1 MEVLRLN
8 PLLQTDSYKL
18 THWWQYPPDTQYVYS
33 YLSSRGGFFKNT
45 LFFGLQGILKEY
57 FCGKVFDLADI
68 EEAKHLATLHFGSD
82 AVFNYKGWRRLLEK
96 HNGWLPLR
104 IRAVPE
110 GTVVSTKN
118 ALMTIENVDPE
129 FPWLTNWAETILLQV
144 WYPITVATLSFEI
157 KQAIGRDLVR
167 TGDPKLL
174 PFKLHDFGY
183 RGVSSPQT
191 AARGGAAHLVNF
203 MGTDTLAGIMYLRQ
217 YYGADMAGFSI
228 PAMEHSTVT
237 SWGREHERDAYT
249 NMLRRTPPNM
259 MAACVIDSYDSHAA
273 VEEIFGGSLREEIMR
288 RGATVVL
295 RPDSGDP
302 TVVLEDIF
310 NIIAEKYGFE
320 TNAKGWKV
328 LPTCIRAI
336 QGDGVNYQ
344 NILRINSH
352 LTRAGWSMDNWA
364 YGMGGALLQ
373 QQNRDTMRFAIK
385 CSAICRNGVWHDVSK
400 SPATDA
406 SKASIGGRFSLI
418 NNGDDRFVTLAEK
431 DGNDLYGNLLR
442 PVFLEG
448 KLLNEDNLT
457 TIRDRAASFDR
468 YEEEVAEYATA

>member
-1 MEVLRLN
+1 MESLRLN

-33 YLSSRGGFFKNT
+33 YLSSRGGFFKHT
-45 LFFGLQGILKEY
+45 MFFGLQGILKEN
-57 FCGKVFDLADI
+57 FTGKVFDEKDIVEAEALA
-68 EEAKHLATLHFGSD
+68 ATHFGSKE
-82 AVFNYKGWRRLLEK
+82 VFNSKGWRRLLEK
-96 HNGWLPLR
+96 HSGWLPLK
-104 IRAVPE
+104 ICAVPE
-110 GTVVSTKN
+110 GTVVPVKN
-118 ALMTIENVDPE
+118 ALMTIENLDPE
-129 FPWLTNWAETILLQV
+129 FPWLTNWAETLLLQV

-157 KQAIGRDLVR
+157 KQTIGKDLVR
-167 TGDPKLL
+167 TGNPALL
-174 PFKLHDFGY
+174 PFKLHDFGF

-203 MGTDTLAGIMYLRQ
+203 LGTDTLAAIGYLRQ
-217 YYGADMAGFSI
+217 YYHADMPGFSI

-237 SWGREHERDAYT
+237 SWGQQNEGTAFA
-249 NMLRRTPPNM
+249 NMLHKTPLGL
-259 MAACVIDSYDSHAA
+259 MAACVIDSFDTHAA
-273 VEEIFGGSLREEIMR
+273 VEDIFCGPLREEIMR

-302 TVVLEDIF
+302 TIVLEDIF
-310 NIIAEKYGFE
+310 NIVAERYGFE

-328 LPTCIRAI
+328 LPACVRVI

-385 CSAICRNGVWHDVSK
+385 CSAICRDGTWYPVHKNPK
-400 SPATDA
+400 TDA
-406 SKASIGGRFSLI
+406 SKASIGGRFSLVEQ
-418 NNGDDRFVTLAEK
+418 GDGRYTTLPRQDEALFG
-431 DGNDLYGNLLR
+431 DQLQTVL
-442 PVFLEG
+442 VHG
-448 KLLNEDNLT
+448 KLVRDESLDR
-457 TIRDRAASFDR
+457 IRERAASFDR
-468 YEEEVAEYATA
+468 YEEEVADYATA